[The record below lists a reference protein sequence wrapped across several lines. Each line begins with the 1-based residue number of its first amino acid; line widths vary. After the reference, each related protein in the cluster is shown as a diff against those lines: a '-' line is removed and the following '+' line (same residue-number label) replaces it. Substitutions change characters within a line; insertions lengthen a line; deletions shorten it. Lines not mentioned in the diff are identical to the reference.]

1 MYQKKT
7 NDKRKNSKL
16 ISKPKLKKNIFRNSK
31 SKVELRTKVNNLI
44 KKEDKNS
51 LANTDIN
58 SNLTLLENKTISENI
73 NYENSIHNNFL
84 HIEQN
89 TKLNSISGTKKTK
102 RKIIPLNLADK
113 FKNPKLVLSNYN
125 NSKKNSNL
133 SLVNYMNNKT
143 SINKNFKNL
152 NELKSDL
159 KERKDT
165 KFNILRGNLKDKN
178 LLDKKMNKGK
188 QDEINFS
195 IKLYNQ
201 PSNNTNNINNSS
213 KVNESEKNLAKNKSY
228 DFLKK
233 VSLNKHEE
241 KINHN
246 QNVSGQNTEK
256 CHYIKVNKKV
266 INQENTYNTNIN
278 TNKDKKNI
286 ENINNEKKNE
296 NLKIKNENSCKNTNK
311 LIKDKIN
318 TRNAIKVIT
327 LNYKNN
333 INDLNN
339 NAKLDEI
346 VLKKIEKV
354 KKSNNNNLYYNKSD
368 LIKKKTKNIII
379 DKNKLENNIFLDKTY
394 QNRFKNNQKNSKNPQ
409 NDIFTNDKQ
418 KEYNTFIIKKKNNY
432 LTNMIINSHNKR
444 SSKKNTKD
452 WVYRLYNKEIKKQK
466 IKNKLILLLR
476 KSILN
481 DRNDSNSKKKMEK
494 SKTVNHFKKFKYPVN
509 EGYNIDD
516 NFNIINLFLSDDKK
530 KKKEKNQNK
539 RKKMKRCQSFHAYR
553 KKQRKYS
560 FDNNIEED
568 PKIAKL
574 VDDKIYLKN
583 QRSYKK
589 LRYMYYN
596 EELINEED
604 EEKEKEDDEDK
615 YN

>member
-1 MYQKKT
+1 MYQKQN

-16 ISKPKLKKNIFRNSK
+16 ITTTPKLKKNIFRNSK
-31 SKVELRTKVNNLI
+31 SKVELRTKINNFI

-58 SNLTLLENKTISENI
+58 SNLTLIENKTNSENI
-73 NYENSIHNNFL
+73 NYDNSIHNNFL
-84 HIEQN
+84 HIEQ
-89 TKLNSISGTKKTK
+89 TSKLNNISGTKKSK
-102 RKIIPLNLADK
+102 RKIIPLNLSDK
-113 FKNPKLVLSNYN
+113 FNNPKLFLFN
-125 NSKKNSNL
+125 NNNKNNTTL
-133 SLVNYMNNKT
+133 SLVNYMNNKA
-143 SINKNFKNL
+143 SINTNFKSIK
-152 NELKSDL
+152 ELKLYL
-159 KERKDT
+159 KEKKDI
-165 KFNILRGNLKDKN
+165 KKNLLRGNLKDKN
-178 LLDKKMNKGK
+178 LFDKKMYKGN
-188 QDEINFS
+188 QDGINFS
-195 IKLYNQ
+195 LKLYNQ
-201 PSNNTNNINNSS
+201 PPNNTNNINDSS
-213 KVNESEKNLAKNKSY
+213 KNNESGNNLIKNKSY
-228 DFLKK
+228 DFLIK

-246 QNVSGQNTEK
+246 KNVSEQNTEK
-256 CHYIKVNKKV
+256 CHFIKVNKKM
-266 INQENTYNTNIN
+266 INKENICNTKIN
-278 TNKDKKNI
+278 KEKINI
-286 ENINNEKKNE
+286 ESINNEKKNE
-296 NLKIKNENSCKNTNK
+296 NLKLKNENSYKNIKTNK

-327 LNYKNN
+327 LNYKNK
-333 INDLNN
+333 INN
-339 NAKLDEI
+339 NTKTDGAAFKAK
-346 VLKKIEKV
+346 EKV
-354 KKSNNNNLYYNKSD
+354 NKSNNNNLYYNKSD

-394 QNRFKNNQKNSKNPQ
+394 QNRFKNNKKNKNKPQ
-409 NDIFTNDKQ
+409 NDIFINDKQ

-444 SSKKNTKD
+444 NSKNNSKD

-466 IKNKLILLLR
+466 IKDRLILLLR

-481 DRNDSNSKKKMEK
+481 EGNDSNSKKKIEK
-494 SKTVNHFKKFKYPVN
+494 SKSVNHFKKFKYPIN

-530 KKKEKNQNK
+530 KKKEKNPNK
-539 RKKMKRCQSFHAYR
+539 RKKMKRCQSFNAYNR

-560 FDNNIEED
+560 FDKNIEED

-589 LRYMYYN
+589 LKYMYYN

-604 EEKEKEDDEDK
+604 EEKEKEDEEDK
-615 YN
+615 YI